1 MPTLVKLG
9 RVQIRMFADDHLPPH
24 FHVSTPDGEALVLIE
39 GLQLS
44 RGRLRKQDFEVATD
58 WARNNMRLLRDRWD
72 ELNG

>member
-1 MPTLVKLG
+1 
-9 RVQIRMFADDHLPPH
+9 
-24 FHVSTPDGEALVLIE
+24 VLIE

-58 WARNNMRLLRDRWD
+58 WARNNMRLLLDRWD